1 MKKRLLLLL
10 PTLLLGIIV
19 FVISCVRNR
28 DSYWDSP
35 DLKSARP
42 LTVADAQKW
51 FEKEYKDEITV
62 AKSAADG
69 KSIRMVS
76 YAEGVFAGV
85 PEWNETHAFRKY
97 SNSLISTLDYTDLKT
112 RYRGFRDLIIV
123 RNHKT
128 KTFNAVVQLQLFDT
142 AYLNSQIQLKGP
154 QEHIRSYSD
163 PATFTGKM
171 YLYSVKNE
179 FIRGA
184 VYKNGKMVAR
194 LFPKNKISSF
204 LKSFGT
210 SKAKQTYVPF
220 NGGADLGRAPSE
232 KVSKSV
238 TIQPGSAA
246 RSYEE
251 RPPVMAFSGGDSTDT
266 DEYDT
271 NDPDSNMQTVV
282 VTGVRDTDT
291 DTDTG
296 TGSDDGCGDC
306 GWGDPNPTD
315 PCNCGGGG
323 GGGGGDGASSNPPG
337 QNITD
342 SLQNYPCAKGVLETV
357 IKSSNCISGMLRS
370 VFNDS
375 TTGNNLVFASRALTK
390 DDGLFQGKVSGY
402 KDVYGS
408 YTVGGTIYLDDSLLN
423 FGTKEIILSTML
435 HEILHAYLALEH
447 ARLGEAVFA
456 AKYPS
461 ISVYLQDDPN
471 SPLDKIYQ
479 FKTSDNHGA
488 MASNYRND
496 IRAVILQYNPNLPYD
511 VGDALSVNGFFEP
524 TSFPSGAMILVANER
539 NAFNNLNKGTK
550 CP

>member
-1 MKKRLLLLL
+1 MKKHLLLLL

-51 FEKEYKDEITV
+51 FEKEYKDEITM

-69 KSIRMVS
+69 KSTRMVS

-323 GGGGGDGASSNPPG
+323 GGGGSSGPGTPPPPSIAKLCLNKNYNMTQIGNSYNIRFTSIPMEFRYIGSSG
-337 QNITD
+337 QPEQIIRPTFFD
-342 SLQNYPCAKGVLETV
+342 VCVTVPIGPLSGSSLE
-357 IKSSNCISGMLRS
+357 
-370 VFNDS
+370 
-375 TTGNNLVFASRALTK
+375 ASRIFNAAFNRSLDAVRDNLNLGLTAPTALAIYEDMLKTVRTQINY
-390 DDGLFQGKVSGY
+390 GVSGS
-402 KDVYGS
+402 KFTPTAQCSGVASADVS
-408 YTVGGTIYLDDSLLN
+408 WCW
-423 FGTKEIILSTML
+423 
-435 HEILHAYLALEH
+435 
-447 ARLGEAVFA
+447 
-456 AKYPS
+456 P
-461 ISVYLQDDPN
+461 
-471 SPLDKIYQ
+471 
-479 FKTSDNHGA
+479 
-488 MASNYRND
+488 
-496 IRAVILQYNPNLPYD
+496 
-511 VGDALSVNGFFEP
+511 
-524 TSFPSGAMILVANER
+524 
-539 NAFNNLNKGTK
+539 
-550 CP
+550 